1 MRFALHKLLLA
12 WLLLIAAT
20 AWGQDPVDTDAT
32 LDSARTQLEQIRK
45 RLGGE
50 LRDGK
55 PLGDAELADFRRQ
68 LLALQQR
75 AEAIALEQ
83 GPQFESAQARLAEL
97 GPVPAEGS
105 EAGDV
110 AEQRRALKKSSELL
124 DTRMKLARLLALES
138 EQLSDEVGGQR
149 RARFRAELF
158 ERTDSV
164 LAPSFWNDLRSGLT
178 RDTARLQQFKQRL
191 SDAIAG
197 SSGARWLALAG
208 MVLAALALR
217 VWLGRWLTELA
228 SQRTPPGRVRRSLYA
243 VLQTLL
249 AMLVPGVAAYAL
261 ALGLSESLADG
272 DPLRTLLAS
281 SVGAVCF
288 AAYIAGLGHALLTP
302 RRPSWRL
309 LPLPDSVALGLRWYP
324 TLIGAVTFVGW
335 FMQRLTGGLSLSLA
349 IEVAVNGA
357 YALAL
362 GAVLVRTVHR
372 GEQLRRLAM
381 AEADAEADADAEPKQ
396 AADDARP
403 TWLTL
408 SLVAV
413 WGILVMA
420 LLGIVVGYVAL
431 GSFVVR
437 QITWI
442 AVLALSAYLLSLL
455 IDDAATTWLIDDDES
470 LGEIRPRPGR
480 ALRNQ
485 AVVLGSGALRLTI
498 WLLVLVLILAP
509 FGESPADLL
518 QRTDQLREGIAVGE
532 LQLKPTALLQSLLV
546 FLLAL
551 LALRALK
558 SWLSERFLPTTSLD
572 AGMRS
577 SVTTLL
583 SFLGTVVAIGL
594 GLSAIGLELEKV
606 AWIASALSVGIG
618 FGLQAVVSNFV
629 SGLILLAERPVKVG
643 DWVVL
648 GGPGPG
654 FEGDIRRINVRAT
667 EIQMGDRSTVIV
679 PNSEFITKIVRNV
692 THQNPVG
699 LVQIKLPMP
708 LDCDTAKVSEI
719 LRRAFEEHDDVMDTP
734 APNVQLD
741 GIDKGQLVFNATGFV
756 ASPRQS
762 YGVRSALL
770 FRVLQDLR
778 EAEVALWQAPSL
790 VLRETPPPEPSP
802 KQDP

>member
-1 MRFALHKLLLA
+1 MRFALHRLLLV
-12 WLLLIAAT
+12 WLLLIAA
-20 AWGQDPVDTDAT
+20 AASAQDPLDTDAS

-45 RLGGE
+45 RLGGDQ
-50 LRDGK
+50 RDGK

-83 GPQFESAQARLAEL
+83 APQFDSAQARLAEL

-110 AEQRRALKKSSELL
+110 AEQRRALKKGSELL

-191 SDAIAG
+191 SDAIAS

-208 MVLAALALR
+208 MLLAALALR

-261 ALGLSESLADG
+261 ALGLSESLADA

-381 AEADAEADADAEPKQ
+381 AQVEADNDAKQ
-396 AADDARP
+396 ATDDARP

-455 IDDAATTWLIDDDES
+455 IDDATTTWLIDDES

-719 LRRAFEEHDDVMDTP
+719 LRRAFEAHDDVMETP

-778 EAEVALWQAPSL
+778 EAEVPLWQAPGL
-790 VLRETPPPEPSP
+790 VLREAPPPELPPSELPP
-802 KQDP
+802 KQHP